1 MPAPRVAYNKTG
13 EERTTFTYQQ
23 SGFTYYKWTPTYEE
37 RNSFDEQSHTAPWQR
52 RKTSP
57 LGSWKNTSKV
67 NFDSNS
73 QIGGPYEYRI
83 NSSGWVSSTK
93 ALYHASNTNP
103 TDTDGW
109 KRSNPSGSWVAM
121 TGLAQYNANNT
132 TADESDGVRIGASV
146 WNPIS
151 KPTYDGANTTNDDT
165 DGYRRVS
172 NGSFSGSISKATY
185 DANNT
190 TQDSS
195 DGFRRINPSG
205 AWVSIT
211 EADYNAR
218 NTTSDET
225 DGVRPGP
232 DVDNPSG
239 TYFHNAVTQT
249 KRNAGILARLI
260 SGNFNGEPWTGS
272 LNTNER
278 VANMFVEPNWTH
290 VPAALKAVALGEC
303 GGTLTLQTKVGST
316 YAADAFEYQNT
327 AITDSSGNPLT
338 SNENTVITNST
349 VKAVTFDFDMA
360 DGLHRIIE
368 IEPLDSSDLL
378 EAGYTG
384 GSWSCK
390 AGVTNRPVVTY
401 PIPGTVWTGVRVQVG
416 ANEAVSCIH
425 SVTVS

>member
-1 MPAPRVAYNKTG
+1 M
-13 EERTTFTYQQ
+13 
-23 SGFTYYKWTPTYEE
+23 
-37 RNSFDEQSHTAPWQR
+37 
-52 RKTSP
+52 
-57 LGSWKNTSKV
+57 
-67 NFDSNS
+67 
-73 QIGGPYEYRI
+73 
-83 NSSGWVSSTK
+83 SSTK

-151 KPTYDGANTTNDDT
+151 KATYDGGNTTNDDT

-211 EADYNAR
+211 EAEYNAR
-218 NTTSDET
+218 NTTSDES

-232 DVDNPSG
+232 DVVSPSG
-239 TYFHNAVTQT
+239 HRTSTAQITQT

-260 SGNFNGEPWTGS
+260 SGNFNGEPWTGA
-272 LNTNER
+272 LEHQRAGGEHVRRAQLDKCARGAQGGRARR
-278 VANMFVEPNWTH
+278 VWRH
-290 VPAALKAVALGEC
+290 VD
-303 GGTLTLQTKVGST
+303 
-316 YAADAFEYQNT
+316 AADQGRQH
-327 AITDSSGNPLT
+327 IRD
-338 SNENTVITNST
+338 
-349 VKAVTFDFDMA
+349 
-360 DGLHRIIE
+360 R
-368 IEPLDSSDLL
+368 
-378 EAGYTG
+378 
-384 GSWSCK
+384 
-390 AGVTNRPVVTY
+390 R
-401 PIPGTVWTGVRVQVG
+401 VRVSEHG
-416 ANEAVSCIH
+416 DH
-425 SVTVS
+425 